1 MNKEL
6 GAIPAKDAAVASVV
20 VVDGR
25 TLVRECLL
33 RCLVSALDCPV
44 VAFPSVDSWIEASK
58 SIAASIVLLSTASKL
73 KDPNADRETDRLLR
87 ACAGV
92 PVILVSD
99 SEVPADV
106 ADALQKGTRGYIPT
120 NVSLDVAIEAMRL
133 VRAGGTFVPAS
144 SFIAANKSGEGF
156 DVDKPRMFT
165 ARQAAVVEALRRGKA
180 NKIIAYELNMRES
193 TVKVHVR
200 NIMKKLRA
208 RNRTEIAFMMSKLM
222 ELDRSECLE
231 KPSNM
236 AAAA

>member
-6 GAIPAKDAAVASVV
+6 GAIPAKDAAFASVV

-25 TLVRECLL
+25 ALVRECLR
-33 RCLVSALDCPV
+33 RCLASALDCPV
-44 VAFPSVDSWIEASK
+44 VAFPSVESWIEASK
-58 SIAASIVLLSTASKL
+58 SIAASIVVLSTASKL
-73 KDPNADRETDRLLR
+73 KDPNGDREMDRLLR
-87 ACAGV
+87 ACGGV

-99 SEVPADV
+99 SERPADV

-120 NVSLDVAIEAMRL
+120 SVSLDVAIEATRL

-144 SFIAANKSGEGF
+144 SFIAANKSGEGCG
-156 DVDKPRMFT
+156 VDKPRMFT
-165 ARQAAVVEALRRGKA
+165 ARQTAVVEAVRRGKA

-200 NIMKKLRA
+200 NIMRKLRA

-222 ELDRSECLE
+222 ELERSELPE
-231 KPSNM
+231 KPSM
-236 AAAA
+236 LAAA